1 MKTSKQ
7 FFLTAFLFFQSIALF
22 AQKNTTMNYDLLW
35 QDVQKAENEGLPE
48 TALKKVNEIYAKAKT
63 DKNDGQ
69 AIKALIHQIKFADYK
84 EDNVLAQNILRVEKE
99 LMEFQPHPNPPQ
111 NGGLYPSPHWGEVG
125 RGVLHSML
133 GEMYWR
139 YYQNNRWKFSDRSK
153 TVNIQLDD
161 IETWSLDKIIEVTME
176 HYLTSCQLS
185 VDSKNYE
192 LRTSN
197 YEPILNAGNE
207 KGRQLRPTLFDFL
220 AHRAL
225 DFFKS
230 EEPDVTKPAYAFTVN
245 QEAFLSDAET
255 FAKLKIET
263 KDSLST
269 KFYALTL
276 LQELTK
282 FHLTDKTPD
291 ALVEIDL
298 ERLEFVKQ
306 YATFPTKSDLYLKA
320 LISLEQKTLSSPVST
335 LVTYRIVAAYLAAGA
350 QYKPLQG
357 DAHKWDVKK
366 AYEFCET
373 AKKRFPNSD
382 GALQCENLQD
392 QILNKTINAQLE
404 DVNVPSKP
412 FRALVQY
419 KNFTELNWRII
430 KITREEVAEQRKKY
444 ARNYDKDR
452 EEKFL
457 EYFIGKTA
465 LKTGKATLPS
475 DDDYQSHSAEVKLEA
490 LPAGEY
496 MVLFSNKSDFSL
508 GKNGLG
514 YAFTTISNLSFTN
527 RNHSDG
533 GTEFYVLN
541 RETGEPVANVK
552 TQIIYRNYNYKTG
565 ESFVSNAEGYVKVPY
580 QKANENRTHFSVHF
594 TLANDFFSS
603 EKIERERDS
612 FHQYP
617 GREVGSTNQTFLFLD
632 RAIFRPGQTIYFKGL
647 SIEKSGKKSE
657 ILPKRSVTVIL
668 RDANYQE
675 VATQTFTTNEYG
687 SFNGTFTAASSG
699 LLGQMTLEC
708 TDGSGSTSFSVEEY
722 KRPKFEVTFQKS
734 LPLGEGKGG
743 VSFRLGE
750 TVPVEGRAIAYSG
763 ANIDG
768 AKVQYRVVRTARY
781 PYWWWCRWGYYP
793 SSPEME
799 ITNGVTQTDAEGK
812 FNVDFTAIPDLSVD
826 KSSDPTFNYTIY
838 ADVTDINGETHSNET
853 SVSVGY
859 KALVVGVYAQDID
872 ISKSETPKWAISTSN
887 LSGEFLP
894 AKGQITIHRL
904 QNPERAFR
912 KRLWSQPDK
921 FLFSKEEYYSLFPVD
936 VYSDEDNDLKWPK
949 GKQVLSLNFDSEKEK
964 TFLLDKVLNWE
975 RGKYLLEITSKDQYG
990 QEVREVSYFNVFDS
1004 KAKTLDL
1011 PKIQLFKGIKT
1022 NAQPGEKAQVLIGS
1036 SAHTN
1041 ILYEVEQ
1048 DGKIIYKEWLK
1059 RNNEQ
1064 GTIELAIKEEYRG
1077 NITQHFVYVRDSR
1090 LYTQSQTISVPYA
1103 NKDLNISFETFRNKL
1118 QPGEKDEW
1126 RIKIKG
1132 KQADKVAAEMV
1143 ATLYDASLDEFR
1155 ANYFSASFWGYDYA
1169 RLAWA
1174 SQGGFGSSSSHEFV
1188 KKWNPDNYRSVSSPY
1203 FDSFNWFG
1211 YNFYGYNRFRGVKS
1225 EMMRKSSGWAEG
1237 EVVEEMI
1244 MANSAPAPAMMREES
1259 NEMVAEDEPMP
1270 QQKSGN
1276 TALAKQQL
1284 KTQNSQPETKIRTN
1298 FNETAFFYPNLK
1310 TNENGEVI
1318 IAFTVPEAL
1327 TRWKMLGFAHTK
1339 DLQYGFTQN
1348 ELVTQKDLMVV
1359 PNQPRFFREGDKM
1372 TFSVKITS
1380 LSDQPLKGTSKLE
1393 FFDAISGKS
1402 VQSLM
1407 FKVQSNVEPSTLNF
1421 ELKPK
1426 ASTVV
1431 EWQIQIPEG
1440 IQAITYR
1447 VTATAGNFS
1456 DGEEM
1461 TLPVVTNRT
1470 LVTETLPLPIRGKQT
1485 KTFRFEKL
1493 LNSPPSQ
1500 GGAGGGTLKNHKYT
1514 LEFTSNPAWYAIQ
1527 ALPYLMEYPYEC
1539 VEQTF
1544 SRYYANSI
1552 AAHIAN
1558 SNPRIKQV
1566 FDLWRN
1572 TPPSQGG
1579 DGGGLLSN
1587 LEKNQELKSALLEE
1601 TPWVLQAKD
1610 ESQRK
1615 RNVALLFDLNRM
1627 ASEEGRALD
1636 KIKKA
1641 QTPSG
1646 GFTWFP
1652 GMPEDRWMTQHIV
1665 AGLGHLKVMGVKSDG
1680 IEDLKTKALEYL
1692 DREMQDDYEQL
1703 KAAAKRKEI
1712 KLEEYHPS
1720 YFDIHYLY
1728 MRSYFTEQ
1736 EIKKNHKEAFDYFL
1750 GQTKKYWLNDN
1761 LYLEGMVALALH
1773 RFGQKAATEPIMKS
1787 LRERAL
1793 HSEEMGMYYKQTSGY
1808 YWYQAPIETQA
1819 LLIEVFDEVA
1829 NDTKAVEDLKVWLLK
1844 QKQTTD
1850 WKTTKATSEACYALL
1865 RRGTD
1870 ALVYTQIPEIQVGGQ
1885 PLSLPLPDGE
1895 RGKAL
1900 PPAGGEGLGGV
1911 EAGTGYFKTSWTA
1924 EQIKPEMGEIKI
1936 TKKDDGV
1943 AWGAV
1948 YWQYFEQLDK
1958 IIPNAFG
1965 TETPLKLKKQ
1975 LFLQQNTDRGPV
1987 ITPLNSPPYGGGV
2000 DLKVGDLVKVRIEL
2014 RSDRNMEYVHLKD
2027 MRAAGFEPVA
2037 TLSEAKYQ
2045 DGLWYY
2051 ESPRDLNTSFFMGY
2065 LPKGTYV
2072 FEYSLRVSQKGD
2084 FSNGISTIQC
2094 MYAPEFSS
2102 HSDEVRVLVR

>member
-1 MKTSKQ
+1 
-7 FFLTAFLFFQSIALF
+7 
-22 AQKNTTMNYDLLW
+22 MNYEPLW

-84 EDNVLAQNILRVEKE
+84 EDNVLAQNILKVEKE
-99 LMEFQPHPNPPQ
+99 LQTTS
-111 NGGLYPSPHWGEVG
+111 GTAKL
-125 RGVLHSML
+125 VLHSML

-139 YYQNNRWKFSDRSK
+139 YYQNNRWKFADRSK

-161 IETWSLDKIIEVTME
+161 IETFSLDKIIEVTME
-176 HYLTSCQLS
+176 HYVASCQLS
-185 VDSKNYE
+185 VDSKNNE

-197 YEPILNAGNE
+197 FEPILNQGNT
-207 KGRQLRPTLFDFL
+207 KGKNLRPTLFDFL
-220 AHRAL
+220 VHRAL

-245 QEAFLSDAET
+245 QEDFLGNAET

-282 FHLTDKTPD
+282 FHLADKTPD
-291 ALVEIDL
+291 ALVEVDL

-335 LVTYRIVAAYLAAGA
+335 LATYRIANEYVAAGA

-357 DAHKWDVKK
+357 DAHKWEVKK
-366 AYEFCET
+366 AYELCET
-373 AKKRFPNSD
+373 AKKRFPDSD
-382 GALQCENLQD
+382 GAIQCGNLQG
-392 QILNKTINAQLE
+392 QILSKSINAQLE
-404 DVNVPSKP
+404 EVNVPNKP

-444 ARNYDKDR
+444 ARNYEVDR

-475 DDDYQSHSAEVKLEA
+475 DDDYQSHSVEVKLEA

-514 YAFTTISNLSFTN
+514 YAFTKVSNISYIN
-527 RNHSDG
+527 RNGKDG
-533 GTEFYVLN
+533 STDFFVLN
-541 RETGEPVANVK
+541 RQTGEPLPNVK
-552 TQIIYRNYNYKTG
+552 GKIYQYNYNYQKSDSYVYKELG
-565 ESFVSNAEGYVKVPY
+565 DAVSNEEGKLVVPFAIGSE
-580 QKANENRTHFSVHF
+580 QNRAQFYIKFSLLEDKLDSKKIDGDYYGYF
-594 TLANDFFSS
+594 SQNDP
-603 EKIERERDS
+603 
-612 FHQYP
+612 HYTN
-617 GREVGSTNQTFLFLD
+617 GSNSRTQTFFFLD

-647 SIEKSGKKSE
+647 SILTQGKKSE

-687 SFNGTFTAASSG
+687 TFNGTFTAPSSG

-708 TDGSGSTSFSVEEY
+708 TDGSGSSSFSVEEY
-722 KRPKFEVTFQKS
+722 KRPKFEVKFE
-734 LPLGEGKGG
+734 PVKGT
-743 VSFRLGE
+743 FRLGE
-750 TVPVEGRAIAYSG
+750 VVKVEGKGLAYSG

-812 FNVDFTAIPDLSVD
+812 FKIDFTAIPDLSVD

-859 KALVVGVYAQDID
+859 KALVVGVNAQDID
-872 ISKSETPKWAISTSN
+872 ISKSEKPKWAISTSN

-894 AKGQITIHRL
+894 SKGQITIHRL

-936 VYSDEDNDLKWPK
+936 VYADEDNDLKWPK
-949 GKQVLSLNFDSEKEK
+949 GKQVQTLNFDSEKEK
-964 TFLLDKVLNWE
+964 TFLLEKVQNWA
-975 RGKYLLEITSKDQYG
+975 RGKYLLEISSKDQYG

-1011 PKIQLFKGIKT
+1011 PAIQLFKGIKT

-1036 SAHTN
+1036 SAHAK

-1048 DGKIIYKEWLK
+1048 DGKIIHKEWLK

-1077 NITQHFVYVRDSR
+1077 NVTQHFVYVRDSR
-1090 LYTQSQTISVPYA
+1090 LYTQSQTISVSYS

-1132 KQADKVAAEMV
+1132 KEADKVAAEMV

-1169 RLAWA
+1169 RLMWA
-1174 SQGGFGSSSSHEFV
+1174 SQGGFGSSNTSQFV
-1188 KKWNPDNYRSVSSPY
+1188 KSWNPDNYRSYNSPY

-1211 YNFYGYNRFRGVKS
+1211 FDFYARDRYRSSKS
-1225 EMMRKSSGWAEG
+1225 MKRKGDMAEG
-1237 EVVEEMI
+1237 EI
-1244 MANSAPAPAMMREES
+1244 MADMVMAAGAPAPAMMREES
-1259 NEMVAEDEPMP
+1259 KEMAAGNAAPKLEHKASEPSEKP
-1270 QQKSGN
+1270 
-1276 TALAKQQL
+1276 KQ
-1284 KTQNSQPETKIRTN
+1284 ETSNKEQSPKIRTN

-1310 TNENGEVI
+1310 TNENGELV

-1372 TFSVKITS
+1372 MFSVKITS

-1393 FFDAISGKS
+1393 FFDALTGKS

-1431 EWQIQIPEG
+1431 EWQIQIPEN

-1485 KTFRFEKL
+1485 KTFVFDKL
-1493 LNSPPSQ
+1493 KNNKST
-1500 GGAGGGTLKNHKYT
+1500 TLKNHKYT

-1566 FDLWRN
+1566 FETWKNIQPDA
-1572 TPPSQGG
+1572 
-1579 DGGGLLSN
+1579 LLSN

-1652 GMPEDRWMTQHIV
+1652 GMPDDRWMTQHIV
-1665 AGLGHLKVMGVKSDG
+1665 AGLGHLKVMGVKSNG
-1680 IEDLKTKALEYL
+1680 IEDLTSKALEYL
-1692 DREMQDDYEQL
+1692 DRQMQNDYEEL
-1703 KAAAKRKEI
+1703 KALAKKKEI

-1728 MRSYFTEQ
+1728 TRSYFTEQ

-1750 GQTKKYWLNDN
+1750 GQTKKYWLNEN

-1773 RFGQKAATEPIMKS
+1773 RFGQKAATEPIIKS

-1793 HSEEMGMYYKQTSGY
+1793 HTEEMGMYYKQGGGY

-1870 ALVYTQIPEIQVGGQ
+1870 ALANTQIPEIQVGTEIID
-1885 PLSLPLPDGE
+1885 PNKREDV
-1895 RGKAL
+1895 K
-1900 PPAGGEGLGGV
+1900 V

-1958 IIPNAFG
+1958 ITPA
-1965 TETPLKLKKQ
+1965 ETPLKLKKQ

-1987 ITPLNSPPYGGGV
+1987 ITPISSTT

-2014 RSDRNMEYVHLKD
+2014 LSDRNMEYVHLKD

-2072 FEYSLRVSQKGD
+2072 FEYALRVSQKGD

-2102 HSDEVRVLVR
+2102 HSEGVRVLVK

>member
-1 MKTSKQ
+1 MT
-7 FFLTAFLFFQSIALF
+7 
-22 AQKNTTMNYDLLW
+22 YEPLW
-35 QDVQKAENEGLPE
+35 NDVQKAENEGLPE

-69 AIKALIHQIKFADYK
+69 VIKALIHQIKFADYK
-84 EDNVLAQNILRVEKE
+84 EDNVLAQNILQVEKE
-99 LMEFQPHPNPPQ
+99 LTTTS
-111 NGGLYPSPHWGEVG
+111 GTAKLA
-125 RGVLHSML
+125 LHSML

-139 YYQNNRWKFSDRSK
+139 YYQSNRWKFSDRSK
-153 TVNIQLDD
+153 TINIKLDD

-176 HYLTSCQLS
+176 HYVASCQLK
-185 VDSKNYE
+185 VISKNVAIRNTPYE
-192 LRTSN
+192 SL
-197 YEPILNAGNE
+197 IVGGND
-207 KGRQLRPTLFDFL
+207 KGIRLRPTLFDFL

-230 EEPDVTKPAYAFTVN
+230 EEPDVTKPSYAFTIN
-245 QEAFLSDAET
+245 KEAFLDVAEK
-255 FAKLKIET
+255 FWKLKIET

-276 LQELTK
+276 LQELIK
-282 FHLTDKTPD
+282 FHLPDKDQIARVT
-291 ALVEIDL
+291 VDL
-298 ERLEFVKQ
+298 ERMDFVRQ
-306 YATFPTKSDLYLKA
+306 YATFPNKNELFLESLYELAGRLTNSD
-320 LISLEQKTLSSPVST
+320 SG
-335 LVTYRIVAAYLAAGA
+335 LVKYRIATEYFASGSKYN
-350 QYKPLQG
+350 PLQG
-357 DAHKWDVKK
+357 EYHQWDFEQ
-366 AYEFCET
+366 AYRICENVMW
-373 AKKRFPNSD
+373 RFPNTD
-382 GALQCENLQD
+382 VAIQCANLKD
-392 QILNKTINAQLE
+392 QILKKTINAQLE
-404 DVNVPSKP
+404 DVNMPNKP

-444 ARNYDKDR
+444 ARNYEVDR

-457 EYFIGKTA
+457 EYFIGK
-465 LKTGKATLPS
+465 KVFKAGNVTLPS
-475 DDDYQSHSAEVKLEA
+475 DSDYQAHSVEVKQDA

-496 MVLFSNKSDFSL
+496 MVLFSNKSDFNL
-508 GKNGLG
+508 KGNGLG

-565 ESFVSNAEGYVKVPY
+565 EYDMKKGESFVSNAEGYVKVPY
-580 QKANENRTHFSVHF
+580 QNTNENRQNFAVIFS
-594 TLANDFFSS
+594 TPNDFLSS
-603 EKIERERDS
+603 EKIEAGYGS
-612 FHQYP
+612 FYQYP
-617 GREVGSTNQTFLFLD
+617 YNGVGSTTQTFFFLD

-647 SIEKSGKKSE
+647 SIQTSGKKSE

-675 VATQTFTTNEYG
+675 VGTQIFTTNEYG
-687 SFNGTFTAASSG
+687 TFNGTFTAPSSG
-699 LLGQMTLEC
+699 LLGQMQLEC
-708 TDGSGSTSFSVEEY
+708 TDGSGSSSFSVEEY
-722 KRPKFEVTFQKS
+722 KRPKFEVTFKKS
-734 LPLGEGKGG
+734 HTVRYGKSWDSFLLGDTIKVEGKG
-743 VSFRLGE
+743 
-750 TVPVEGRAIAYSG
+750 IAYSG

-768 AKVQYRVVRTARY
+768 AKVQYRVVRKARY

-812 FNVDFTAIPDLSVD
+812 FKIDFTAIPDLSVD

-859 KALVVGVYAQDID
+859 KALVVGVYAQDVD

-936 VYSDEDNDLKWPK
+936 VYADEDNDLKWPK
-949 GKQVLSLNFDSEKEK
+949 GKQVLTLNFDSEKEK
-964 TFLLDKVLNWE
+964 TFLLDKVQNWE

-990 QEVREVSYFNVFDS
+990 QEVREVSYFNVYDS

-1011 PKIQLFKGIKT
+1011 PTVQLFKGIKT

-1036 SAHTN
+1036 SAHAN

-1064 GTIELAIKEEYRG
+1064 GTIELPVKEEYRG
-1077 NITQHFVYVRDSR
+1077 NVTQHFVYVRDSR

-1174 SQGGFGSSSSHEFV
+1174 SQGSFGTSSSKEFV
-1188 KKWNPDNYRSVSSPY
+1188 ENWSPY
-1203 FDSFNWFG
+1203 KYPTYNSPVFDRFNWFG
-1211 YNFYGYNRFRGVKS
+1211 YSFYNYGRGGRRSNAKNSKVNLG
-1225 EMMRKSSGWAEG
+1225 SSSDYWFGD
-1237 EVVEEMI
+1237 EEMA
-1244 MANSAPAPAMMREES
+1244 MSAPAPAMMREES
-1259 NEMVAEDEPMP
+1259 KKEMKADDAAMPAEKPGNLAPAKP
-1270 QQKSGN
+1270 QQGTTNKEQ
-1276 TALAKQQL
+1276 A
-1284 KTQNSQPETKIRTN
+1284 TKIRTN

-1372 TFSVKITS
+1372 TFSVKIAS

-1393 FFDAISGKS
+1393 FFDALTGKVISEQLSVVSKKS
-1402 VQSLM
+1402 LEPLAFSL
-1407 FKVQSNVEPSTLNF
+1407 L
-1421 ELKPK
+1421 PK
-1426 ASTVV
+1426 NSTVV

-1447 VTATAGNFS
+1447 VTASAGNFS

-1493 LNSPPSQ
+1493 LKSPSPNLSPSGKGLKVLPNGEDL
-1500 GGAGGGTLKNHKYT
+1500 GGATLRHHKLT

-1566 FDLWRN
+1566 FDTWKN
-1572 TPPSQGG
+1572 IQP
-1579 DGGGLLSN
+1579 DALLSN

-1652 GMPEDRWMTQHIV
+1652 GMPDDRWMTQHIV
-1665 AGLGHLKVMGVKSDG
+1665 AGLGHLKVMGMKSEG
-1680 IEDLKTKALEYL
+1680 VEDLTSKALDYL
-1692 DREMQDDYEQL
+1692 DRQMQKDYEEL
-1703 KAAAKRKEI
+1703 KALAKKKLI
-1712 KLEEYHPS
+1712 KLEEYHPG

-1728 MRSYFTEQ
+1728 TRSYFTKQ

-1773 RFGQKAATEPIMKS
+1773 RFGQKTATEPIIKS

-1793 HSEEMGMYYKQTSGY
+1793 HSEEMGMNYKQGLGY

-1829 NDTKAVEDLKVWLLK
+1829 NDTRAVEDLKVWLLK

-1870 ALVYTQIPEIQVGGQ
+1870 ALANTQIPEIQVGTEIID
-1885 PLSLPLPDGE
+1885 PSKREDV
-1895 RGKAL
+1895 K
-1900 PPAGGEGLGGV
+1900 V
-1911 EAGTGYFKTSWTA
+1911 EAGTGYFKTSWNA

-1936 TKKDDGV
+1936 TKKDEGV

-1958 IIPNAFG
+1958 ITPA
-1965 TETPLKLKKQ
+1965 ETPLKLKKQ

-1987 ITPLNSPPYGGGV
+1987 ITPITTTI

-2072 FEYSLRVSQKGD
+2072 FEYALRVSQKGD

-2102 HSDEVRVLVR
+2102 HSEGVRVLVR

>member
-1 MKTSKQ
+1 MTYE
-7 FFLTAFLFFQSIALF
+7 T
-22 AQKNTTMNYDLLW
+22 LW

-69 AIKALIHQIKFADYK
+69 AIKVLIHQIKFADYK
-84 EDNVLAQNILRVEKE
+84 EDNVLAQNILQVEKE
-99 LMEFQPHPNPPQ
+99 LKTTS
-111 NGGLYPSPHWGEVG
+111 GTAKL
-125 RGVLHSML
+125 VLHSML

-176 HYLTSCQLS
+176 HYVASCQLS
-185 VDSKNYE
+185 VDSKNNE

-197 YEPILNAGNE
+197 YEPVLNAGNE
-207 KGRQLRPTLFDFL
+207 KGRQIRPTLFDFL
-220 AHRAL
+220 VHRAL

-255 FAKLKIET
+255 FAKLKIES

-269 KFYALTL
+269 KFYAITL

-282 FHLTDKTPD
+282 FHLADKTPD
-291 ALVEIDL
+291 ALVEVDL

-306 YATFPTKSDLYLKA
+306 YATFPTKGDLYLKA
-320 LISLEQKTLSSPVST
+320 LISLEQKTMSNPVST
-335 LVTYRIVAAYLAAGA
+335 LTTYRIANEYVAAGA

-366 AYEFCET
+366 AYEICET

-382 GALQCENLQD
+382 GALQCENLQG
-392 QILNKTINAQLE
+392 QILSKTINAQLE
-404 DVNVPSKP
+404 DVNVSNKP

-444 ARNYDKDR
+444 ARNYDVDR

-475 DDDYQSHSAEVKLEA
+475 DDDYQSHSVEVKLEA
-490 LPAGEY
+490 LPSGEY

-508 GKNGLG
+508 SKNGLG

-565 ESFVSNAEGYVKVPY
+565 EYDTKKGASFVSNAEGYVKVPY
-580 QKANENRTHFSVHF
+580 QNANENRQNFSVNF
-594 TLANDFFSS
+594 SLANDFLST
-603 EKIERERDS
+603 EKIEAGYGS
-612 FHQYP
+612 FYQYP
-617 GREVGSTNQTFLFLD
+617 YNGVGSTTQTFFFLD

-647 SIEKSGKKSE
+647 SIQTSGKKSE
-657 ILPKRSVTVIL
+657 ILPKRSVMVIL

-687 SFNGTFTAASSG
+687 TFNGTFTAPSSG

-708 TDGSGSTSFSVEEY
+708 TDGSGSSSFSVEEY
-722 KRPKFEVTFQKS
+722 KRPKFEVKFE
-734 LPLGEGKGG
+734 PVKGT
-743 VSFRLGE
+743 FRLGE
-750 TVPVEGRAIAYSG
+750 VIKVEGKGVAYSG

-812 FNVDFTAIPDLSVD
+812 FKIDFTAIPDLSVD

-838 ADVTDINGETHSNET
+838 TDVTDINGETHSNET

-859 KALVVGVYAQDID
+859 KALMVGVYAQDID
-872 ISKSETPKWAISTSN
+872 ISKSETPKWSISTSN

-912 KRLWSQPDK
+912 KRMWSQPDK
-921 FLFSKEEYYSLFPVD
+921 FLFTKEEFYSLFPVD
-936 VYSDEDNDLKWPK
+936 VYADENNDLKWPK
-949 GKQVLSLNFDSEKEK
+949 GKQVLTLNFDSEKEK
-964 TFLLDKVLNWE
+964 TFLLDKVQNWE
-975 RGKYLLEITSKDQYG
+975 RGKYLLEISSQDQYG

-1011 PKIQLFKGIKT
+1011 PMVQLFKGIKT
-1022 NAQPGEKAQVLIGS
+1022 NAQPGEKSQVLIGS
-1036 SAHTN
+1036 SAHAN

-1077 NITQHFVYVRDSR
+1077 NVTQHFVFVRDSR
-1090 LYTQSQTISVPYA
+1090 LYTQSQTISVPYS

-1174 SQGGFGSSSSHEFV
+1174 SQGGFGSSSSNQFV
-1188 KKWNPDNYRSVSSPY
+1188 KNWNADNYRSYSSPY
-1203 FDSFNWFG
+1203 FDGFNWFG
-1211 YNFYGYNRFRGVKS
+1211 YNFYGRERFRAQKS
-1225 EMMRKSSGWAEG
+1225 IMRKGGMAEG
-1237 EVVEEMI
+1237 EVMEEIAMS
-1244 MANSAPAPAMMREES
+1244 AGAPAPAMMREES
-1259 NEMVAEDEPMP
+1259 KKEMAADDAAMPAEKP
-1270 QQKSGN
+1270 GN
-1276 TALAKQQL
+1276 LAPAKQQQGTPN
-1284 KTQNSQPETKIRTN
+1284 KEQATKIRTN

-1372 TFSVKITS
+1372 TFSVKITN
-1380 LSDQPLKGTSKLE
+1380 LSDKAQSGSATFSL
-1393 FFDAISGKS
+1393 FDALTGKDVSRLFYPETKLFTKHELRPFQVEAKQS
-1402 VQSLM
+1402 VQVS
-1407 FKVQSNVEPSTLNF
+1407 
-1421 ELKPK
+1421 
-1426 ASTVV
+1426 
-1431 EWQIQIPEG
+1431 WDIQVPED
-1440 IQAITYR
+1440 IQAVTYR

-1485 KTFRFEKL
+1485 KTFVFDKL
-1493 LNSPPSQ
+1493 KNNKST
-1500 GGAGGGTLKNHKYT
+1500 TLKNHKYT

-1527 ALPYLMEYPYEC
+1527 SLPYLMEYPYEC

-1566 FDLWRN
+1566 FDTWKN
-1572 TPPSQGG
+1572 IQP
-1579 DGGGLLSN
+1579 DALLSN

-1627 ASEEGRALD
+1627 ASEESRALD

-1652 GMPEDRWMTQHIV
+1652 GMPDDRWMTQHIV
-1665 AGLGHLKVMGVKSDG
+1665 AGLGHLKFLGVDIDQKNNMID
-1680 IEDLKTKALEYL
+1680 KAMDYLDHQMQGDYEYL
-1692 DREMQDDYEQL
+1692 
-1703 KAAAKRKEI
+1703 KAQAKK
-1712 KLEEYHPS
+1712 KLLNLEEYHPS
-1720 YFDIHYLY
+1720 YIDIHYLY
-1728 MRSYFTEQ
+1728 TRSYFTDM

-1773 RFGQKAATEPIMKS
+1773 RFGQKVATEPIIKS

-1793 HSEEMGMYYKQTSGY
+1793 HSEEMGMYYKQGWGY

-1870 ALVYTQIPEIQVGGQ
+1870 ALANTQIPEIQVGTEIID
-1885 PLSLPLPDGE
+1885 PSKREDV
-1895 RGKAL
+1895 K
-1900 PPAGGEGLGGV
+1900 V
-1911 EAGTGYFKTSWTA
+1911 EAGTGYFKTSWNA

-1958 IIPNAFG
+1958 ITPA
-1965 TETPLKLKKQ
+1965 ETPLKLKKQ

-1987 ITPLNSPPYGGGV
+1987 ITPISSNT

-2072 FEYSLRVSQKGD
+2072 FEYALRVSQKGD

-2102 HSDEVRVLVR
+2102 HSEGVRVLVK